1 MALMHAR
8 GFVELMEKKKFK
20 HVWTSVSAST
30 TMVMKVLFEY
40 GEDELLSRQIAST
53 EKWIR
58 TLPVMEKIKRDF
70 EQKLVEKSASRF
82 QEISEED
89 DVSPPASTSPNA
101 TPSEIFNGLQG
112 N

>member
-1 MALMHAR
+1 MHAR
-8 GFVELMEKKKFK
+8 GFIEVMEKKKFK

-89 DVSPPASTSPNA
+89 DISSPATVASTA
-101 TPSEIFNGLQG
+101 TPSEISNGLQG